1 MCQIPFF
8 CNEFM
13 NTFTYLDM
21 ETTTTSKQ
29 PAKEIQMLPPSL
41 RKIAAQLEQSR
52 HLKPSEMRRIIL
64 EANVQ
69 VEDLKP
75 WADFDHPI
83 GDSYGRKLIYK
94 GDNFEIM
101 TMSWRPGDFSTIHD
115 HGHTQWGAVQVFG
128 PAEHATFRVN
138 EGKISTLAR
147 WTMKERDAVGVH
159 HTLVHQMGNAT
170 HDKFFLSLHVYGE
183 PEDIDNVTGDAR
195 VFDLENQTI
204 QRVDGGVFFGL
215 PATQVKRMEEGPQAD
230 FPTRLRHM
238 IELIRRLRKME
249 NQKVNNSGKD
259 LSSVVKDF
267 MSAQHLPTL
276 IRDLKANT
284 DEKGHHSHSVFWKI
298 LNWELREAARLQNEL
313 LHEQKAADH
322 FHQYANL
329 YDEVICKPCMD
340 HFMKNYL
347 DFFIQTK
354 GVDLSDQSVISVGC
368 GTGLV
373 ESYMIEELGVPYEQL
388 FGMDLSEAMV
398 AEAQKRIQADVGDV
412 MTLDPSIQLWDIA
425 YSGLNVFQ
433 YIDPTKLEEAIQKT
447 ANIIKPEGYFIG
459 DFITPDHIRW
469 YPNVIFSADK
479 KTISLRTPELIEE
492 DGIMFQRSEIVNLQV
507 QGEQLRITYAG
518 KHKRYL
524 PPVNRMRAYFEK
536 AFGSQV
542 ELYDAISLK
551 AIPEWAD
558 SCTSTR
564 YVVIAQKGAQTN

>member
-1 MCQIPFF
+1 MK
-8 CNEFM
+8 
-13 NTFTYLDM
+13 TKS
-21 ETTTTSKQ
+21 SKQ
-29 PAKEIQMLPPSL
+29 LVNSIQTLPASL
-41 RKIAAQLEQSR
+41 KKIAEKLENNR
-52 HLKPSEMRRIIL
+52 YLKPSQMRKMIL

-69 VEDLKP
+69 AEDLKP

-83 GDSYGRKLIYK
+83 SDSYGRKLIYK

-101 TMSWRPGDFSTIHD
+101 AMSWRPGDFSTIHD
-115 HGHTQWGAVQVFG
+115 HGHTQWGVVQVFG
-128 PAEHATFRVN
+128 PAEHATFREN

-183 PEDIDNVTGDAR
+183 PEDVANVTGDAR

-204 QRVDGGVFFGL
+204 QRVDGGVFFAL
-215 PATQVKRMEEGPQAD
+215 PAEQVKRFEKGPRPD

-249 NQKVNNSGKD
+249 NQKANKSGKD
-259 LSSVVKDF
+259 LRSVIEDF
-267 MSAQHLPTL
+267 MSVDHLPAL
-276 IRDLKANT
+276 IHNLKAHT
-284 DEKGHHSHSVFWKI
+284 DENGHQTNSVFWKI
-298 LNWELREAARLQNEL
+298 LNWELRQAAILQNEL
-313 LHEQKAADH
+313 LHEQKASDH

-340 HFMKNYL
+340 QFMKNYL
-347 DFFIQTK
+347 EFFVQEKKI
-354 GVDLSDQSVISVGC
+354 DLSEQSVISVGC
-368 GTGLV
+368 GTGLM
-373 ESYMIEELGVPYEQL
+373 EAYMIAELGVPYEQL

-412 MTLDPSIQLWDIA
+412 LTLDPSVQLWDIA

-433 YIDPTKLEEAIQKT
+433 YIDHTQLKEAIQKT
-447 ANIIKPEGYFIG
+447 ANIIKPGGYFIG

-469 YPNVIFSADK
+469 YPNVIFSADER
-479 KTISLRTPELIEE
+479 TISLRSPELIEE
-492 DGIMFQRSEIVNLQV
+492 DGIMFQRSEIINVQA
-507 QGEQLRITYAG
+507 QGEKLRITYAG

-524 PPVNRMRAYFEK
+524 PPVNRMRTYFEQ
-536 AFGSQV
+536 AFGGKV
-542 ELYDAISLK
+542 TLYDAISLK
-551 AIPEWAD
+551 PIPEWAD

-564 YVVIAQKGAQTN
+564 YVVIAQKKAKAQ